1 MNEKYMT
8 IDNIVHYLIIIRI
21 TLAYIYIYLIN
32 HRIMVIISGVS

>member
-21 TLAYIYIYLIN
+21 TLAYIYIYIFD
-32 HRIMVIISGVS
+32 